1 MRCDNKCLTNLC
13 LLTSSPLM
21 NDEIV
26 FAPLSAE
33 MVEETASMHIRLM
46 PNDLASRMGLSA
58 VRDIFHLGTIEYSG
72 GVGFVA
78 LSGRDI
84 VGYCLAHVDFS
95 EFSKFQNQKIFHNY
109 RELLIKIFRHP
120 SIIASLF
127 GASRYLRAYPF
138 FVNLGP
144 LLVRPDFRKFNGL
157 GDGRLSIAAELAR
170 ITFERIHELA
180 PDWPVLTMI
189 RPDNMPSI
197 SAVAQGARRAKYIL
211 DKKSSITFG
220 RDLRIIYEF
229 RAQPA
234 VDSPSASR
242 K

>member
-1 MRCDNKCLTNLC
+1 
-13 LLTSSPLM
+13 M
-21 NDEIV
+21 NNDIV
-26 FAPLSAE
+26 FSPLSAE
-33 MVEETASMHIRLM
+33 MVEETSSMHIRFM

-78 LSGRDI
+78 LSGGDI

-95 EFSKFQNQKIFHNY
+95 AFSKFQHRKISQNF
-109 RELLIKIFRHP
+109 RGLLIKIFRHP
-120 SIIASLF
+120 SLIASLF
-127 GASRYLRAYPF
+127 GARRYLRAYPF

-144 LLVRPDFRKFNGL
+144 LLVRPDFRKTNGL
-157 GDGRLSIAAELAR
+157 GDGRISIAAELAR
-170 ITFERIHELA
+170 MTFERVHELE

-211 DKKSSITFG
+211 EKKSSITFG
-220 RDLRIIYEF
+220 RDFRLVYEF
-229 RAQPA
+229 RAQPT
-234 VDSPSASR
+234 VDLASASR